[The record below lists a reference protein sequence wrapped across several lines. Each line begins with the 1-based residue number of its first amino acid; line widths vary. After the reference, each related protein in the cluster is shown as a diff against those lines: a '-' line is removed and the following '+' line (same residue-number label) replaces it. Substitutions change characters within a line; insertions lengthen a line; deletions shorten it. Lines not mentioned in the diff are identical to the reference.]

1 MDQLIKYDLPVQID
15 YIISYTKHT
24 KLSYIA
30 HSQGALIMFALMSMN
45 NSYAEKI
52 EPFIALAPAF
62 CSFHSKV
69 DSLFKYSASMRN
81 VFLSYPQRFPPLIIS
96 SLLRT
101 LCQNYFIKHL
111 CFVFNYLIVGTQK
124 RTIFPVRK
132 ITNSTAK
139 QKKILS

>member
-96 SLLRT
+96 
-101 LCQNYFIKHL
+101 
-111 CFVFNYLIVGTQK
+111 
-124 RTIFPVRK
+124 
-132 ITNSTAK
+132 
-139 QKKILS
+139 